1 MRIELQNPYAAALND
16 SQKVNGKSTDVNQ
29 QEPVSADLSAS
40 VQLSGLS
47 QQALEAPE
55 IRQDR
60 VSQLQQAIASGTYS
74 VSNEALAGAMM
85 RDLAQE

>member
-16 SQKVNGKSTDVNQ
+16 SQKAGSKATDGNL

-47 QQALEAPE
+47 QQAMAAPE

-74 VSNEALAGAMM
+74 VSNEALASAMM